1 MYQVSGPLGAFGT
14 SSIQPRRVTVFDDGL
29 ASNVHAIISI
39 MSAEDPATT
48 PQLSDHQLQYY
59 HCEEF
64 PREYPYGILHQI
76 RGYGSWQ
83 DF

>member
-1 MYQVSGPLGAFGT
+1 
-14 SSIQPRRVTVFDDGL
+14 
-29 ASNVHAIISI
+29 
-39 MSAEDPATT
+39 
-48 PQLSDHQLQYY
+48 LQYY